1 MIFFSDELDG
11 FQVLSRPM
19 ALNYHQM
26 FSFSAPAI
34 QNWNRN
40 LGHALA
46 VTYPVYRNTY
56 RQTLDEH
63 WPHFLGVIGKD
74 IPLLEIGQRVPTA
87 GLSHDGLVMMIN
99 SKGHVV
105 FHSNFFMLAN
115 IDLKYT
121 PTVDI
126 SEILHL
132 NLNEDEFN
140 KVKLRMLMLPS
151 GKVNMENVLATF
163 HVERYAYTAKSELIY
178 TKIDVNST
186 KFVLALLMP
195 VAEASLPSSQKIAGN
210 IFTWKQKYRACNKI
224 CQFNLLEAI
233 PKKNGD
239 DFLNCKDS
247 AFFCG
252 RLFVA
257 PMPFCPKILKSSSKS
272 NMEML
277 VGLKKLLLDYDNPEN
292 DCLLQ
297 DDNTYHYGNSLLQE
311 VKLALEEIIQTF
323 KIFDQ
328 LKQFELD
335 RFIITSSGVSVIYN
349 NKFDPKWW
357 EKVRNP
363 MSSPLFKKHLAFIR
377 LVEDGSD
384 FLIFSSSY
392 QFDDRYGKS
401 MGIEPLP
408 DCFGISG
415 VTPINKAPSP
425 IVTKLITRGNSYAKA
440 TTKVPLGVLGKVLDK
455 LYFDTLL
462 SGSEH
467 ASLCNNSDNSVQC
480 YLVDEGAF
488 VIAST
493 KSNNTDIT
501 G

>member
-1 MIFFSDELDG
+1 MGDTSKIILKNEIKNKAIEFSLY
-11 FQVLSRPM
+11 QKS
-19 ALNYHQM
+19 
-26 FSFSAPAI
+26 
-34 QNWNRN
+34 N
-40 LGHALA
+40 LEGIWS
-46 VTYPVYRNTY
+46 Y
-56 RQTLDEH
+56 
-63 WPHFLGVIGKD
+63 FD
-74 IPLLEIGQRVPTA
+74 I
-87 GLSHDGLVMMIN
+87 
-99 SKGHVV
+99 
-105 FHSNFFMLAN
+105 
-115 IDLKYT
+115 LK
-121 PTVDI
+121 
-126 SEILHL
+126 
-132 NLNEDEFN
+132 
-140 KVKLRMLMLPS
+140 
-151 GKVNMENVLATF
+151 
-163 HVERYAYTAKSELIY
+163 RYAYTAKSELVY
-178 TKIDVNST
+178 TKIDVNAT

-195 VAEASLPSSQKIAGN
+195 VADSSLPASQKIASN
-210 IFTWKQKYRACNKI
+210 IFTWKQPYRACNKI

-233 PKKNGD
+233 PKKND
-239 DFLNCKDS
+239 DVYLDCEES

-257 PMPFCPKILKSSSKS
+257 PMPFCPKILKYSSKS
-272 NMEML
+272 NLEML
-277 VGLKKLLLDYDNPEN
+277 VGLKRLLIDYDSPED
-292 DCLLQ
+292 DCLVQ
-297 DDNTYHYGNSLLQE
+297 DDKTYHYGNSLLQQ

-328 LKQFELD
+328 LKEFELD

-349 NKFDPKWW
+349 NQFDPQWW

-363 MSSPLFKKHLAFIR
+363 RFSPLLKKHLAFIR

-384 FLIFSSSY
+384 FIIFSSSY
-392 QFDDRYGKS
+392 QFDNRYGKS

-425 IVTKLITRGNSYAKA
+425 IATKLITRGDSYAKA

-455 LYFDTLL
+455 QYFDQLL

-493 KSNNTDIT
+493 KSNDTDNT